1 MENRDITENTEDMK
15 KDDIHEIGFN
25 HLCRYVSKSV
35 ERKYDVDK
43 VESFKVCI
51 LCMYVNKAKQ

>member
-1 MENRDITENTEDMK
+1 MK